1 METGNN
7 YTRHIYEVL
16 KVLRVYTVY
25 QLKDVQNGANQLTK
39 LIRIEDYRGYSR
51 GNGFNQYLRLRNSSS
66 WQTSEL
72 VTGLN
77 FTKSENIYFGDRIH
91 NGKKNL
97 LLFRFTPDH
106 QRLII
111 DYFPAFY
118 PVSKGNIPE
127 IIKTHYSA

>member
-16 KVLRVYTVY
+16 RVLRYYTVY
-25 QLKDVQNGANQLTK
+25 QLKDVQNGAKQLTDV
-39 LIRIEDYRGYSR
+39 IRIEDYRGYSR
-51 GNGFNQYLRLRNSSS
+51 GSGFNDLLRLRTSSN
-66 WQTSEL
+66 WKTSEL
-72 VTGLN
+72 VTGLKV
-77 FTKSENIYFGDRIH
+77 TKTNNTYFGDRIH

-97 LLFRFTPDH
+97 LIFRFTPDR

-118 PVSKGNIPE
+118 PVSKRNIPK
-127 IIKTHYSA
+127 IIKTHYTA